1 MSDKK
6 ITTFPRAVRAL
17 PDPLALYLRPG
28 HNDHRAIEQHISSG
42 GTNFSGAVFDP
53 SKIEHHHDLYELI
66 LKHNLD
72 AILDPKTIQSATIG
86 GYTEK
91 LGQLPWGKERPH
103 NIEDF
108 SGVGGRRVIHALAEF
123 AVDHGFTQV
132 IAPTHIISSAESPW
146 FSVDIRNV
154 QILRNQLDKIGGA
167 KVHIIYQLAIS
178 KKLYENAEE
187 RLKIINALHGLPISS
202 LWLTIDNFGR
212 NSSATAARNYVDA
225 AHDFHSLN
233 VPVVAD
239 YVGGVIGLFLLSFG
253 AVGGISHGVTQYERF
268 NANSFS
274 HPRKPIKFGRPRAIY
289 IPTIDAMLKPEQA
302 RLLVNRSTKTKA
314 YFSCNDSNCCP
325 RGFRDMIGDAP
336 HHFLYQRMKEISNLS
351 RIPETIRPQSFL
363 DNHLRDTTDKALH
376 AANINWNDEKF
387 EKKLQEN
394 RKRLDRLR
402 TGFGDYAQ
410 KKPLLTFSLHPK
422 TRASRM

>member
-6 ITTFPRAVRAL
+6 ITTFPRAVRVL
-17 PDPLALYLRPG
+17 SGPLALYLRPG
-28 HNDHRAIEQHISSG
+28 HNDHRAIEHHIASG
-42 GTNFSGAVFDP
+42 GTNFSGAIFDP
-53 SKIEHHHDLYELI
+53 SKLKHHHDLYELI

-86 GYTEK
+86 GHTEK
-91 LGQLPWGKERPH
+91 LAQLPWGKERPH

-108 SGVGGRRVIHALAEF
+108 SGVSGRRIINALAEF
-123 AVDHGFTQV
+123 VIQHGFTQI
-132 IAPTHIISSAESPW
+132 IAPTHIINNPDSPW
-146 FSVDIRNV
+146 FNLDIKNT

-167 KVHIIYQLAIS
+167 KVQIIYKLTIS
-178 KKLYENAEE
+178 KKSYENSEE
-187 RLKIINALHGLPISS
+187 RLRIVNALYGLPISS

-212 NSSATAARNYVDA
+212 NSTATAARNYVDA

-233 VPVVAD
+233 VPIVAD

-253 AVGGISHGVTQYERF
+253 AVGGIAHGVTLHERF
-268 NANSFS
+268 SANSIS
-274 HPRKPIKFGRPRAIY
+274 RPRKPGNFGRTRSIY
-289 IPTIDAMLKPEQA
+289 IPTIDSMLHPEQA
-302 RLLVNRSTKTKA
+302 RLLINRSTRTKA
-314 YFSCNDSNCCP
+314 YFSCNDSSCCP
-325 RGFRDMIGDAP
+325 RGFRDTVQDPA
-336 HHFLYQRMKEISNLS
+336 HHFLYQRMKEITKLS

-376 AANINWNDEKF
+376 AANIDWNDEKF

-402 TGFGDYAQ
+402 TCFGDYAQ
-410 KKPLLTFSLHPK
+410 QKPPLTFSLYPK
-422 TRASRM
+422 TRAARN